1 MDLASRHFVRDYRR
15 LMRTM
20 LRRHG
25 DAESAIL
32 RATGG
37 GDRDTFGRLQL
48 EILRGAGLRDDH
60 YLIDVGCGAGRLPQ
74 QLATLP
80 QFRFTGIDVVPEMVD
95 FARAQCARP
104 DWRFSVV
111 EGLEVPEDDAAADFV
126 SFFSVLT
133 HLSAD
138 EGLAYLRDAART
150 LKPGG
155 KIIVSYLDRH
165 DERHRRHAGGT
176 LRQLAH
182 RLLGAGVKNT
192 LLDDATMADFA
203 RRLGMAIAFLGQ
215 PLGQSVCV
223 LSKSRA
229 A

>member
-25 DAESAIL
+25 STESAIL

-37 GDRDTFGRLQL
+37 GDRDTFARLQL

-60 YLIDVGCGAGRLPQ
+60 YLIDVGCGAGRLPR
-74 QLATLP
+74 QLTALP
-80 QFRFTGIDVVPEMVD
+80 QLRFTGLDVVPEMID
-95 FARAQCARP
+95 FAREQCARA
-104 DWRFSVV
+104 DWRFLVV
-111 EGLEVPEDDAAADFV
+111 EGLEVPEDDDVADFV

-133 HLSAD
+133 HLSAA
-138 EGLAYLRDAART
+138 ESLAYLRDAART

-155 KIIVSYLDRH
+155 KIIASYLDRH
-165 DERHRRHAGGT
+165 DARHRRHARGP

-182 RLLGAGVKNT
+182 RLLGVGVRNT

-203 RRLGMAIAFLGQ
+203 RRLGMPIEFLGQ
-215 PLGQSVCV
+215 PLGQSVCAFT
-223 LSKSRA
+223 KP
-229 A
+229 